1 MNALIRARY
10 LTHHYQDLQGY
21 RLLPFAAAFLVIAV
35 NAIWLQGTQF
45 TITDGRLLSVWRT
58 TVGLPLTCLALAFL
72 ASHLIGRTY
81 ETRYGKIT
89 PAHGAPPT
97 FSRST
102 YGLTA
107 ILGLVSDL
115 YMGQPA
121 LGPQLVWLWLVVAQA
136 RHFRT
141 LRHVPTSTVYLLTSA
156 VLFMGRRGYSDL
168 QAFDFA
174 PLAIWS
180 LIAAAITLIAAV
192 YNHRLLLKLRAAPVT
207 GDAV

>member
-35 NAIWLQGTQF
+35 NTIWLHGTQF
-45 TITDGRLLSVWRT
+45 TITDGNLLSFWQT
-58 TVGLPLTCLALAFL
+58 TIGLPATCLVLAFL

-81 ETRYGKIT
+81 ETRYGKII
-89 PAHGAPPT
+89 PAHGVPLT

-121 LGPQLVWLWLVVAQA
+121 LGPQLVWLWLVTTHA
-136 RHFRT
+136 RRFRT
-141 LRHVPTSTVYLLTSA
+141 LRHVPASTVYLLTSV
-156 VLFMGRRGYSDL
+156 VLFLGRRGYSDL
-168 QAFDFA
+168 QAFNFV
-174 PLAIWS
+174 PLVTWS
-180 LIAAAITLIAAV
+180 LVAAAITLISAV
-192 YNHRLLLKLRAAPVT
+192 YNHRHLLKLRAAPVT
-207 GDAV
+207 EDAV